1 MAERNT
7 KKEMIIQLE
16 IEQMIA
22 ELNRHNSDK
31 AKDYINILN
40 RTLMEMREQNEALKE
55 SMMLTSQSEIDGL
68 NLLKE
73 NAALKERIEQMNKLI
88 NSLNEAE

>member
-1 MAERNT
+1 LEERNT

-22 ELNRHNSDK
+22 ELKRHNSDK
-31 AKDYINILN
+31 AKDYINVLN
-40 RTLMEMREQNEALKE
+40 RTLLEMREQNEALKQ
-55 SMMLTSQSEIDGL
+55 SMVLTANSEIDGL

-73 NAALKERIEQMNKLI
+73 NAALNERIEQMNNLI
-88 NSLNEAE
+88 NSLNETE

>member
-1 MAERNT
+1 
-7 KKEMIIQLE
+7 MIIQLE

-88 NSLNEAE
+88 NSLNETE

>member
-1 MAERNT
+1 
-7 KKEMIIQLE
+7 MIIQLE

-22 ELNRHNSDK
+22 ELKRHNSDK
-31 AKDYINILN
+31 AKDYINVLN
-40 RTLMEMREQNEALKE
+40 RTLMEMREQNNALKQ

-73 NAALKERIEQMNKLI
+73 NAALKQRIEQMNNVI
-88 NSLNEAE
+88 NKMDEV

>member
-1 MAERNT
+1 MEERNT

-22 ELNRHNSDK
+22 ELNRHDSDK

-40 RTLMEMREQNEALKE
+40 RTLLEMREQNEALKQ

-68 NLLKE
+68 KLLKE
-73 NAALKERIEQMNKLI
+73 NAELKVEVEIMSNVINKMDE
-88 NSLNEAE
+88 SK

>member
-1 MAERNT
+1 
-7 KKEMIIQLE
+7 MIIQLE

-31 AKDYINILN
+31 AKDYINVLN
-40 RTLMEMREQNEALKE
+40 RTLLEMREQNEALKQ
-55 SMMLTSQSEIDGL
+55 SMVLTANSEIDGL

-73 NAALKERIEQMNKLI
+73 NAALNERVEQMNNLI
-88 NSLNEAE
+88 NSLNETE

>member
-1 MAERNT
+1 
-7 KKEMIIQLE
+7 MIIQLE

-22 ELNRHNSDK
+22 ELKRHNSDK
-31 AKDYINILN
+31 AKDYINVLN

-68 NLLKE
+68 KLLKE
-73 NAALKERIEQMNKLI
+73 NAELKVEVEIMTNVINKMDE
-88 NSLNEAE
+88 SK

>member
-1 MAERNT
+1 
-7 KKEMIIQLE
+7 MIIQLE
-16 IEQMIA
+16 IEQMIT
-22 ELNRHNSDK
+22 ELKRHDSDK

-40 RTLMEMREQNEALKE
+40 RTLLEMREQNEALKE

-73 NAALKERIEQMNKLI
+73 NAVLKERIEQMNKLI
-88 NSLNEAE
+88 NSLNETE

>member
-1 MAERNT
+1 
-7 KKEMIIQLE
+7 MIIQLE

-31 AKDYINILN
+31 AKDYINVLN
-40 RTLMEMREQNEALKE
+40 RTLMQMREQNEALKE

-73 NAALKERIEQMNKLI
+73 NAALKERIEQMNNLI
-88 NSLNEAE
+88 NSLNETE

>member
-1 MAERNT
+1 
-7 KKEMIIQLE
+7 MIIQLE

-31 AKDYINILN
+31 AKDYINVLN
-40 RTLMEMREQNEALKE
+40 RTLMEMREQNEALKQ

-73 NAALKERIEQMNKLI
+73 NATLKERIEQMNKLI
-88 NSLNEAE
+88 NSLNETE

>member
-1 MAERNT
+1 
-7 KKEMIIQLE
+7 MIIQLE

-22 ELNRHNSDK
+22 ELKRHDSDK

-40 RTLMEMREQNEALKE
+40 RTLLEMREQNEALKE
-55 SMMLTSQSEIDGL
+55 SMVLTANSEIDGL

-73 NAALKERIEQMNKLI
+73 NATLKQRIEQMNKLI
-88 NSLNEAE
+88 NSLNETE

>member
-1 MAERNT
+1 MEERNT

-22 ELNRHNSDK
+22 ELKRHNSDK
-31 AKDYINILN
+31 AKDYINVLN
-40 RTLMEMREQNEALKE
+40 RTLLEMREQNNALKQ

-73 NAALKERIEQMNKLI
+73 NAALKQRIEQMNNLI

>member
-1 MAERNT
+1 MEARNT

-22 ELNRHNSDK
+22 ELKRHNSDK
-31 AKDYINILN
+31 AKDYINVLN

-55 SMMLTSQSEIDGL
+55 SMVLTANSEIDGL

-73 NAALKERIEQMNKLI
+73 NAALKERIEQMNNVI
-88 NSLNEAE
+88 NKIDE

>member
-1 MAERNT
+1 MEERNT

-40 RTLMEMREQNEALKE
+40 RTLLEMREQNEALKQ

-73 NAALKERIEQMNKLI
+73 NAALKERIEQMNNVI
-88 NSLNEAE
+88 NKMDE

>member
-1 MAERNT
+1 
-7 KKEMIIQLE
+7 MIIQLE

-22 ELNRHNSDK
+22 ELKRHDSDK

-40 RTLMEMREQNEALKE
+40 RTLLEMREQNEALKE

-88 NSLNEAE
+88 NSLNETE

>member
-1 MAERNT
+1 MEERNT
-7 KKEMIIQLE
+7 KEMIIQLE

-22 ELNRHNSDK
+22 ELKRHDSDK
-31 AKDYINILN
+31 AKDYINVLN
-40 RTLMEMREQNEALKE
+40 RTLMEMREQNNALKQ
-55 SMMLTSQSEIDGL
+55 SMVLTANSEIDGL

-88 NSLNEAE
+88 NSLNETE

>member
-1 MAERNT
+1 
-7 KKEMIIQLE
+7 MIIQLE
-16 IEQMIA
+16 IEQMIS
-22 ELNRHNSDK
+22 ELKRHDSDK
-31 AKDYINILN
+31 AKDYINVLN

-73 NAALKERIEQMNKLI
+73 NATLKQRIEQMNNVI
-88 NSLNEAE
+88 NKIDE

>member
-1 MAERNT
+1 
-7 KKEMIIQLE
+7 MIIQLE

-22 ELNRHNSDK
+22 ELKRHDSDK
-31 AKDYINILN
+31 AKDYINVLN
-40 RTLMEMREQNEALKE
+40 RTLMDMREQNEALKQ

-73 NAALKERIEQMNKLI
+73 NAELKVEVEIMTNVINKMDE
-88 NSLNEAE
+88 SK

>member
-1 MAERNT
+1 
-7 KKEMIIQLE
+7 MIIQLE

-22 ELNRHNSDK
+22 ELKRHDSDK
-31 AKDYINILN
+31 AKDYINVLN
-40 RTLMEMREQNEALKE
+40 RTLMEMREQNNALKQ
-55 SMMLTSQSEIDGL
+55 SMVLTANSEIDGL

-88 NSLNEAE
+88 NSLNETE

>member
-1 MAERNT
+1 
-7 KKEMIIQLE
+7 MIIQLE

-31 AKDYINILN
+31 AKDYINVLN
-40 RTLMEMREQNEALKE
+40 RTLMDMREQNEALKH
-55 SMMLTSQSEIDGL
+55 SMVLTANSEIDGL

-73 NAALKERIEQMNKLI
+73 NAILKERIEQMNNVI
-88 NSLNEAE
+88 NKMDEV

>member
-1 MAERNT
+1 MEERNT

-16 IEQMIA
+16 IEQMIS

-31 AKDYINILN
+31 AKDYINVLN
-40 RTLMEMREQNEALKE
+40 RTLLEMREQNEALKQ
-55 SMMLTSQSEIDGL
+55 SMVLTANSEIDGL

-73 NAALKERIEQMNKLI
+73 NAALKERIEQMNNVI
-88 NSLNEAE
+88 NKMDEV

>member
-1 MAERNT
+1 
-7 KKEMIIQLE
+7 MIIQLE

-73 NAALKERIEQMNKLI
+73 NAALKERIEQMNNLI
-88 NSLNEAE
+88 NSLNETE

>member
-1 MAERNT
+1 
-7 KKEMIIQLE
+7 MIIQLE

-40 RTLMEMREQNEALKE
+40 RTLLEMREQNEALKQ

-68 NLLKE
+68 KLLKE
-73 NAALKERIEQMNKLI
+73 NAELKVEVEIMSNVINKMDE
-88 NSLNEAE
+88 SK

>member
-1 MAERNT
+1 
-7 KKEMIIQLE
+7 MIIQLE

-22 ELNRHNSDK
+22 ELNRHDSDK
-31 AKDYINILN
+31 AKDYINVLN

>member
-1 MAERNT
+1 MEERNT

-22 ELNRHNSDK
+22 ELNRHDSDK

-40 RTLMEMREQNEALKE
+40 RTLMEMREQNEALKQ

-68 NLLKE
+68 KLLKE
-73 NAALKERIEQMNKLI
+73 NADLKVEVEIMSNVINKMDEI
-88 NSLNEAE
+88 K

>member
-1 MAERNT
+1 
-7 KKEMIIQLE
+7 MIIQLE
-16 IEQMIA
+16 IEQMIS

-40 RTLMEMREQNEALKE
+40 RTLLEMREQNEALKQ

-68 NLLKE
+68 KLLKE
-73 NAALKERIEQMNKLI
+73 NAELKVEVEIMSNVINKMDE
-88 NSLNEAE
+88 SK

>member
-1 MAERNT
+1 
-7 KKEMIIQLE
+7 MIIQLE

-22 ELNRHNSDK
+22 ELKRHNSDK
-31 AKDYINILN
+31 AKDYINVLN
-40 RTLMEMREQNEALKE
+40 RTLMEMREQNNALKQ
-55 SMMLTSQSEIDGL
+55 SMVLTANSEIDGL

-88 NSLNEAE
+88 NSLNETE

>member
-1 MAERNT
+1 
-7 KKEMIIQLE
+7 MIIQLE

-22 ELNRHNSDK
+22 ELKRHDSDK
-31 AKDYINILN
+31 AKDYINVLN

-55 SMMLTSQSEIDGL
+55 SMVLTANSEIDGL

-73 NAALKERIEQMNKLI
+73 NAALKERIEQMNNLI
-88 NSLNEAE
+88 NSLNETE

>member
-1 MAERNT
+1 
-7 KKEMIIQLE
+7 MIIQLE

-22 ELNRHNSDK
+22 ELKRHNSDK
-31 AKDYINILN
+31 AKDYINVLN
-40 RTLMEMREQNEALKE
+40 RTLMEMREQNEALKQ

-73 NAALKERIEQMNKLI
+73 NSALKQRIEQMNKLI
-88 NSLNEAE
+88 NSLNETE

>member
-1 MAERNT
+1 
-7 KKEMIIQLE
+7 MIIQLE
-16 IEQMIA
+16 IEQMIS

-40 RTLMEMREQNEALKE
+40 RTLLEMREQNEALKQ

-68 NLLKE
+68 KLLKE
-73 NAALKERIEQMNKLI
+73 NADLKVEVEIMTNVINKMDE
-88 NSLNEAE
+88 SK